1 MMKKKVYICAPLGG
15 DVQGDL
21 EKAKRFAKYG
31 AGNAALLRSCRI
43 SMRSA
48 SMTILQA
55 SVKSGFPQG

>member
-21 EKAKRFAKYG
+21 EKRRDSPNMRW
-31 AGNAALLRSCRI
+31 NAALLRSCRI